1 MLKRIPKQFVM
12 RVPTTEKFCQHLAE
26 RYKDGRQTSFNH
38 KRVYVRGWELS
49 PDQKTVAFTIEEAPS
64 YE

>member
-12 RVPTTEKFCQHLAE
+12 RVPTSEIFCQHLAE

-38 KRVYVRGWELS
+38 KRVYVRDWALS
-49 PDQKTVAFTIEEAPS
+49 PDKKSVAFTIEVAP
-64 YE
+64 EF